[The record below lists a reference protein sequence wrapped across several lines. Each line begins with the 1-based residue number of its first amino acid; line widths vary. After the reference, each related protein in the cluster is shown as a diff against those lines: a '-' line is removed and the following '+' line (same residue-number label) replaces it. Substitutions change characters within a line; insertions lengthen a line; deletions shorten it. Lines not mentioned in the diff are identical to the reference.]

1 MKKIYGIFFIL
12 FLYISTSVAQEKLVD
27 KVIATVG
34 STFILQS
41 DLEMEYTQ
49 FLAQGN
55 KPDEKMKCYILNQ
68 LLIQKLLSQQ
78 AAIDSIEI
86 SETEVDDQLN
96 FRIRS
101 MVQRAGGKERLEE
114 FLNRSILQ
122 HKEEMRPAVTEQM
135 RGNKMQ
141 GQLVSKVD
149 VTPQEVKKY
158 FNNLNSD
165 SLPYFNTEIEYSQL
179 VINPVLT
186 KEEKEQFRKKAEEYR
201 QQVLN
206 GSDFGTIAR
215 FYSEDGSAPYG
226 GELGYNTRD
235 NWVKE
240 FSANAFRLK
249 NGEISPVFETQY
261 GFHFLQV
268 LDRRGEEVNVRHLL
282 ITKKPT
288 APSLERAKA
297 KIDSISEQIAAKKFN
312 FNSAASFYSD
322 DKETKYNGGV
332 VSNMEDRSTL
342 IPVDQLDDVAVFNAI
357 DPLKVGEVSQP
368 IIYTDKR
375 NGEKSYRIYY
385 LKSRIAP
392 HKANLDQDFAKIK
405 EAAKQ
410 DKVNRTLSEWFEK
423 KRETT
428 YIDIDPAFATCDDL
442 KVWMK
447 DIKSISTSN

>member
-1 MKKIYGIFFIL
+1 MKKILGILFIL
-12 FLYISTSVAQEKLVD
+12 SLYISTTLAQEKLVD
-27 KVIATVG
+27 KVIATVA
-34 STFILQS
+34 SAYILQS
-41 DLEMEYTQ
+41 DLESEYTQ
-49 FLAQGN
+49 ILAQGN
-55 KPDEKMKCYILNQ
+55 KPDDKIKCYILNQ

-78 AAIDSIEI
+78 AVIDSVEV

-114 FLNRSILQ
+114 FLNRSVLQ
-122 HKEEMRPAVTEQM
+122 HKEEMRPAVAEQL

-141 GQLVSKVD
+141 QQLVSKVD

-158 FNNLNSD
+158 FNSLNTD

-179 VINPVLT
+179 VIDPVLT
-186 KEEKEQFRKKAEEYR
+186 KEEKEEFRKKAEEYR
-201 QQVLN
+201 KQVID

-215 FYSEDGSAPYG
+215 FYSEDGSSING

-240 FSANAFRLK
+240 FSAQAFKLK

-288 APSLERAKA
+288 ASSLERAKA
-297 KIDSISEQIAAKKFN
+297 KIDSISDQITAKKFN
-312 FNSAASFYSD
+312 FSSAASFYSD

-332 VSNMEDRSTL
+332 MSNPEDRSTL
-342 IPVDQLDDVAVFNAI
+342 IPVDKLDDVAVFNAI
-357 DPLKVGEVSQP
+357 DPLKEGEISKAVL
-368 IIYTDKR
+368 YTDKR
-375 NGEKSYRIYY
+375 SGDKSYRIYY
-385 LKSRIAP
+385 LKSRIPP
-392 HKANLDQDFAKIK
+392 HKANMDIDFAKIK

-410 DKVNRTLSEWFEK
+410 DKINRTLSEWFEK

-428 YIDIDPAFATCDDL
+428 YIEIDPTFDTCDEL
-442 KVWMK
+442 KIWMK
-447 DIKSISTSN
+447 DNNNTASNN

>member
-1 MKKIYGIFFIL
+1 M
-12 FLYISTSVAQEKLVD
+12 
-27 KVIATVG
+27 
-34 STFILQS
+34 
-41 DLEMEYTQ
+41 
-49 FLAQGN
+49 
-55 KPDEKMKCYILNQ
+55 
-68 LLIQKLLSQQ
+68 QQ
-78 AAIDSIEI
+78 
-86 SETEVDDQLN
+86 
-96 FRIRS
+96 
-101 MVQRAGGKERLEE
+101 
-114 FLNRSILQ
+114 
-122 HKEEMRPAVTEQM
+122 
-135 RGNKMQ
+135 
-141 GQLVSKVD
+141 QLVSKVD

-158 FNNLNSD
+158 FKSLNPD

-179 VINPVLT
+179 VIDPVLT

-201 QQVLN
+201 KQVLN

-240 FSANAFRLK
+240 FSAQAFKLK

-288 APSLERAKA
+288 PSSLERAKA
-297 KIDSISEQIAAKKFN
+297 KIDSIADQIANKKFD

-332 VSNMEDRSTL
+332 VSNQQDRSTL

-357 DPLKVGEVSQP
+357 DPLKVGEVSKP
-368 IIYTDKR
+368 ILYTDKR
-375 NGEKSYRIYY
+375 SGEKSYRIYY
-385 LKSRIAP
+385 LRSRIPP

-410 DKVNRTLSEWFEK
+410 DKTNRTLSEWFEK

-428 YIDIDPAFATCDDL
+428 YIDIDPSFSECDDL
-442 KVWMK
+442 KIWMK
-447 DIKSISTSN
+447 AKN